1 MAKLQKNLA
10 SINAKMRLLVP
21 KKVSEDDKLIEYDAL
36 LLDRFLGILQGLHGD
51 DVRETVII
59 IISSIILAI
68 SSQKLY
74 AKHTISLLLS
84 RESLSGDNIPSRM
97 LQQIKLCVVVSII
110 ISLSIYYCLSVFRV
124 TGVRNPFSQS
134 RLSVIGGW
142 NLLPFSQC
150 LSCDRRNG
158 VFFRSRSSR
167 TNHQHK
173 NTIAEE
179 CGGES
184 ESRLPFSRSSSHNQQ
199 HKNIIPEEYGGES
212 EYFFKNPNSRLID

>member
-51 DVRETVII
+51 DVRETVIM

-74 AKHTISLLLS
+74 AKHTISVLLS

-110 ISLSIYYCLSVFRV
+110 ISLYLLLLSV
-124 TGVRNPFSQS
+124 
-134 RLSVIGGW
+134 
-142 NLLPFSQC
+142 C
-150 LSCDRRNG
+150 LSCDRRTQ
-158 VFFRSRSSR
+158 SSVL
-167 TNHQHK
+167 
-173 NTIAEE
+173 AV
-179 CGGES
+179 
-184 ESRLPFSRSSSHNQQ
+184 
-199 HKNIIPEEYGGES
+199 
-212 EYFFKNPNSRLID
+212 

>member
-51 DVRETVII
+51 DVRETVIM

-74 AKHTISLLLS
+74 AKHTISLLLP

-110 ISLSIYYCLSVFRV
+110 ISLYLLLSV
-124 TGVRNPFSQS
+124 
-134 RLSVIGGW
+134 
-142 NLLPFSQC
+142 C
-150 LSCDRRNG
+150 LSCDRRTQ
-158 VFFRSRSSR
+158 SSVL
-167 TNHQHK
+167 
-173 NTIAEE
+173 AV
-179 CGGES
+179 
-184 ESRLPFSRSSSHNQQ
+184 
-199 HKNIIPEEYGGES
+199 
-212 EYFFKNPNSRLID
+212 

>member
-59 IISSIILAI
+59 ILAI
-68 SSQKLY
+68 SSQNLY
-74 AKHTISLLLS
+74 AKHTISLLLP

-110 ISLSIYYCLSVFRV
+110 ISLYLLLSV
-124 TGVRNPFSQS
+124 
-134 RLSVIGGW
+134 
-142 NLLPFSQC
+142 C
-150 LSCDRRNG
+150 LSCDRRTQCS
-158 VFFRSRSSR
+158 VL
-167 TNHQHK
+167 
-173 NTIAEE
+173 AV
-179 CGGES
+179 
-184 ESRLPFSRSSSHNQQ
+184 
-199 HKNIIPEEYGGES
+199 
-212 EYFFKNPNSRLID
+212 

>member
-84 RESLSGDNIPSRM
+84 RKSLSGDNIPSRM

-110 ISLSIYYCLSVFRV
+110 ISLYLLLSV
-124 TGVRNPFSQS
+124 
-134 RLSVIGGW
+134 
-142 NLLPFSQC
+142 C
-150 LSCDRRNG
+150 LSCDRG
-158 VFFRSRSSR
+158 AQSVL
-167 TNHQHK
+167 
-173 NTIAEE
+173 AE
-179 CGGES
+179 
-184 ESRLPFSRSSSHNQQ
+184 
-199 HKNIIPEEYGGES
+199 
-212 EYFFKNPNSRLID
+212 

>member
-59 IISSIILAI
+59 IIISSIILAI

-110 ISLSIYYCLSVFRV
+110 ISLYLLLSF
-124 TGVRNPFSQS
+124 
-134 RLSVIGGW
+134 
-142 NLLPFSQC
+142 C
-150 LSCDRRNG
+150 LSCDRRAQS
-158 VFFRSRSSR
+158 VL
-167 TNHQHK
+167 
-173 NTIAEE
+173 AE
-179 CGGES
+179 
-184 ESRLPFSRSSSHNQQ
+184 
-199 HKNIIPEEYGGES
+199 
-212 EYFFKNPNSRLID
+212 

>member
-84 RESLSGDNIPSRM
+84 RKSLSGDNIPSRM

-110 ISLSIYYCLSVFRV
+110 ISLYLLLSVC
-124 TGVRNPFSQS
+124 
-134 RLSVIGGW
+134 
-142 NLLPFSQC
+142 LL
-150 LSCDRRNG
+150 CDRG
-158 VFFRSRSSR
+158 AQSVL
-167 TNHQHK
+167 
-173 NTIAEE
+173 AE
-179 CGGES
+179 
-184 ESRLPFSRSSSHNQQ
+184 
-199 HKNIIPEEYGGES
+199 
-212 EYFFKNPNSRLID
+212 

>member
-59 IISSIILAI
+59 IIISSIILAI

-110 ISLSIYYCLSVFRV
+110 ISLYLLLSV
-124 TGVRNPFSQS
+124 
-134 RLSVIGGW
+134 
-142 NLLPFSQC
+142 C
-150 LSCDRRNG
+150 LSCDRRTQS
-158 VFFRSRSSR
+158 VL
-167 TNHQHK
+167 
-173 NTIAEE
+173 AE
-179 CGGES
+179 
-184 ESRLPFSRSSSHNQQ
+184 
-199 HKNIIPEEYGGES
+199 
-212 EYFFKNPNSRLID
+212 

>member
-134 RLSVIGGW
+134 RLS
-142 NLLPFSQC
+142 
-150 LSCDRRNG
+150 CDRRM
-158 VFFRSRSSR
+158 
-167 TNHQHK
+167 
-173 NTIAEE
+173 E
-179 CGGES
+179 
-184 ESRLPFSRSSSHNQQ
+184 SSSVLAV
-199 HKNIIPEEYGGES
+199 S
-212 EYFFKNPNSRLID
+212 FL

>member
-1 MAKLQKNLA
+1 
-10 SINAKMRLLVP
+10 VP

-51 DVRETVII
+51 DVRETVIII

-110 ISLSIYYCLSVFRV
+110 ISLYLLLSV
-124 TGVRNPFSQS
+124 
-134 RLSVIGGW
+134 
-142 NLLPFSQC
+142 C
-150 LSCDRRNG
+150 LSCDRSTQS
-158 VFFRSRSSR
+158 VL
-167 TNHQHK
+167 
-173 NTIAEE
+173 AEQTV
-179 CGGES
+179 
-184 ESRLPFSRSSSHNQQ
+184 L
-199 HKNIIPEEYGGES
+199 
-212 EYFFKNPNSRLID
+212 

>member
-59 IISSIILAI
+59 ILAI

-74 AKHTISLLLS
+74 AKHTISLLLP

-110 ISLSIYYCLSVFRV
+110 ISLYLLLSV
-124 TGVRNPFSQS
+124 
-134 RLSVIGGW
+134 
-142 NLLPFSQC
+142 C
-150 LSCDRRNG
+150 LSCDRRTQ
-158 VFFRSRSSR
+158 SSVL
-167 TNHQHK
+167 
-173 NTIAEE
+173 AV
-179 CGGES
+179 
-184 ESRLPFSRSSSHNQQ
+184 
-199 HKNIIPEEYGGES
+199 
-212 EYFFKNPNSRLID
+212 

>member
-59 IISSIILAI
+59 IIIIISSIILAI

-110 ISLSIYYCLSVFRV
+110 ISLYLLLSVCLSFV
-124 TGVRNPFSQS
+124 
-134 RLSVIGGW
+134 
-142 NLLPFSQC
+142 
-150 LSCDRRNG
+150 
-158 VFFRSRSSR
+158 
-167 TNHQHK
+167 
-173 NTIAEE
+173 
-179 CGGES
+179 
-184 ESRLPFSRSSSHNQQ
+184 
-199 HKNIIPEEYGGES
+199 
-212 EYFFKNPNSRLID
+212 

>member
-51 DVRETVII
+51 DVRETVIM

-68 SSQKLY
+68 SSHKLY

-110 ISLSIYYCLSVFRV
+110 ISLYLLLLSV
-124 TGVRNPFSQS
+124 S
-134 RLSVIGGW
+134 
-142 NLLPFSQC
+142 
-150 LSCDRRNG
+150 LSCDRRTQ
-158 VFFRSRSSR
+158 SSVL
-167 TNHQHK
+167 
-173 NTIAEE
+173 AV
-179 CGGES
+179 
-184 ESRLPFSRSSSHNQQ
+184 
-199 HKNIIPEEYGGES
+199 
-212 EYFFKNPNSRLID
+212 

>member
-110 ISLSIYYCLSVFRV
+110 ISLYLLLSV
-124 TGVRNPFSQS
+124 
-134 RLSVIGGW
+134 
-142 NLLPFSQC
+142 C
-150 LSCDRRNG
+150 LSCDRRAQS
-158 VFFRSRSSR
+158 VL
-167 TNHQHK
+167 
-173 NTIAEE
+173 AE
-179 CGGES
+179 
-184 ESRLPFSRSSSHNQQ
+184 
-199 HKNIIPEEYGGES
+199 
-212 EYFFKNPNSRLID
+212 

>member
-110 ISLSIYYCLSVFRV
+110 ISLYLLLSV
-124 TGVRNPFSQS
+124 
-134 RLSVIGGW
+134 
-142 NLLPFSQC
+142 C
-150 LSCDRRNG
+150 LSCDRSTQS
-158 VFFRSRSSR
+158 VL
-167 TNHQHK
+167 
-173 NTIAEE
+173 AEQTV
-179 CGGES
+179 
-184 ESRLPFSRSSSHNQQ
+184 L
-199 HKNIIPEEYGGES
+199 
-212 EYFFKNPNSRLID
+212 

>member
-59 IISSIILAI
+59 IIIIIIISSIILAI

-84 RESLSGDNIPSRM
+84 LSDNIPSRM
-97 LQQIKLCVVVSII
+97 LQQKLCLVVSII
-110 ISLSIYYCLSVFRV
+110 ISLYLLLLSV
-124 TGVRNPFSQS
+124 
-134 RLSVIGGW
+134 
-142 NLLPFSQC
+142 C
-150 LSCDRRNG
+150 LSCDRRTQ
-158 VFFRSRSSR
+158 SSVL
-167 TNHQHK
+167 
-173 NTIAEE
+173 AV
-179 CGGES
+179 
-184 ESRLPFSRSSSHNQQ
+184 
-199 HKNIIPEEYGGES
+199 
-212 EYFFKNPNSRLID
+212 